1 MLKLIFKGKPEVYFP
16 EYKDL
21 SFVDQKTDS
30 KEVCVGCVYIYTH
43 ICIHIHR
50 VYVSIGYI
58 YIYIHTETQDIY
70 ISQL

>member
-43 ICIHIHR
+43 TY
-50 VYVSIGYI
+50 VYTYIGYM
-58 YIYIHTETQDIY
+58 Y
-70 ISQL
+70 L